1 MQQKKP
7 ASPIQMANVI
17 AFGSSKISISVTKR
31 GIAMRIPITKCALV
45 AEYIKKKLMA
55 PINVINN
62 AENNADMFFAIKDNI
77 VGS

>member
-1 MQQKKP
+1 
-7 ASPIQMANVI
+7 
-17 AFGSSKISISVTKR
+17 
-31 GIAMRIPITKCALV
+31 MRIPITKCALV